1 MEENQANL
9 YLEENQVKTLEENQV
24 KRGKSDNLS
33 IEEGDMQYIPIVQ
46 FFLRNWSQ
54 NHVLLQ
60 SHGMWDQNLICF
72 LEFFVLCV

>member
-33 IEEGDMQYIPIVQ
+33 IEGGDMQYIPIVQ
-46 FFLRNWSQ
+46 IFLRNWSQ
-54 NHVLLQ
+54 NHVQIQ
-60 SHGMWDQNLICF
+60 SHGMWDQNLIYF
-72 LEFFVLCV
+72 LK

>member
-33 IEEGDMQYIPIVQ
+33 IEQGDMQYISIVQ
-46 FFLRNWSQ
+46 FFSEIGLKTMS
-54 NHVLLQ
+54 
-60 SHGMWDQNLICF
+60 
-72 LEFFVLCV
+72 